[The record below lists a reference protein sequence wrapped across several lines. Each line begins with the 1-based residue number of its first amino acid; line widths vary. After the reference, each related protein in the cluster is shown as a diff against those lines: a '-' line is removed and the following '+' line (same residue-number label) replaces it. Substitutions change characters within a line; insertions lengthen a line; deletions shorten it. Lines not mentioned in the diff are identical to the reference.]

1 VRGDGGKARK
11 LFNSKAKIFQNF
23 RDWRGNTRD
32 HKGFQPSILKARPGG
47 LMAAQRRAL
56 FVVPV
61 FILGCALAGGL
72 LGSSGQAGA
81 PAAAPSSDS
90 EVNASLES
98 FSKIYDLVEDNN
110 AEKVGP
116 DKGIYKGA
124 IPGMLRTLDPHSNFF
139 DPKDF
144 AGLREEQK
152 GRYFGVGMSIQPQSK
167 TGRTMVLAPFPGSPA
182 YKAGLRPG
190 DVIMAVNDKRA
201 DNLTTPEV
209 ADLLK
214 GPRGTKVQIVVQ
226 REGVEKPLTFNVV
239 RDEVRRDSI
248 DSAFFLKPNI
258 AYIDITQ
265 FTETTSEELEADL
278 KKLGEQSLQGLVLDM
293 RGDPGGLLQ
302 EAVAVAGRWLRRG
315 QVVVSHKGRA
325 YNEKP
330 YMARGSQYGL
340 NYPIVVLVDR
350 YTASAAEIVSGALQ
364 DHDRGWILG
373 DTTFGKGLVQTVFPL
388 SDSTG
393 LALTTQHYY
402 TPSGRLIQRD
412 YSKMSFLDY
421 YYGRRSG
428 DNKDNHDVKQTDLG
442 RVVYGGG
449 GITPDEHFDTPKA
462 NPFQI
467 SVLRKN
473 AFFTFTAHYFGG
485 KEAKLPKGWAPDET
499 TMNDLH
505 DFLMKNGVQFSE
517 KDWTANHDWLRDR
530 LQQEMYITA
539 FSVDESKKVQ
549 VTEDPEVKKAIEAL
563 PKAADL
569 LAKMKAHSEVIRAST
584 KK

>member
-1 VRGDGGKARK
+1 
-11 LFNSKAKIFQNF
+11 
-23 RDWRGNTRD
+23 
-32 HKGFQPSILKARPGG
+32 
-47 LMAAQRRAL
+47 MAAQHRAL
-56 FVVPV
+56 VVVPV
-61 FILGCALAGGL
+61 FIVGCALAGGL
-72 LGSSGQAGA
+72 LGSSQSSSPA
-81 PAAAPSSDS
+81 PMPVPTSDA
-90 EVNASLES
+90 EVNTSLDS
-98 FSKIYDLVEDNN
+98 FSKVYDLVEDNS

-152 GRYFGVGMSIQPQSK
+152 GRYYGVGMSIQPQPK
-167 TGRTMVLAPFPGSPA
+167 TGRTMVVAPFPGSPA
-182 YKAGLRPG
+182 YKAGIRPG
-190 DVIMAVNDKRA
+190 DVVMAVNDKRT

-214 GPRGTKVQIVVQ
+214 GPRGTKVQIAVQ
-226 REGVEKPLTFNVV
+226 RDGLEKPITFNVV

-248 DSAFFLKPNI
+248 DAAFWLKPSI
-258 AYIDITQ
+258 AYIDMTQ

-278 KKLGEQSLQGLVLDM
+278 KKLGEQNIQGLILDL
-293 RGDPGGLLQ
+293 RNDPGGLLQ
-302 EAVAVAGRWLRRG
+302 EAVAVAGRWLQRG

-330 YMARGSQYGL
+330 YLAHGSQFGL

-388 SDSTG
+388 SDNTG

-421 YYGRRSG
+421 YYGRRA
-428 DNKDNHDVKQTDLG
+428 DAKDSHDVKQTDLG

-449 GITPDEHFDTPKA
+449 GITPDEHYDAPKP

-467 SVLRKN
+467 AVLRKN
-473 AFFTFTAHYFGG
+473 AFFTFTAQYFGG
-485 KEAKLPKGWAPDET
+485 KDAKLPKGWAPDET
-499 TMNDLH
+499 VLNNLH
-505 DFLMKNGVQFSE
+505 DFLMKQGVQFSE
-517 KDWTANHDWLRDR
+517 ADWTANRDWLRNR

-539 FSVDESKKVQ
+539 FSLDDSKRLSVS
-549 VTEDPEVKKAIEAL
+549 EDPEVQKAINAL

-569 LAKMKAHSEVIRAST
+569 LARMKSHSEVIRAST
-584 KK
+584 RK